1 MGNLCENYSNNCGS
15 KRTSSAT
22 GIEDLRSLKIYDF
35 KQNTRFI
42 YIFQELKDKNNI
54 YKIKFIINY
63 EPVIKKKTVFITI
76 KNKILRDTL

>member
-42 YIFQELKDKNNI
+42 YIFQELKDKNI
-54 YKIKFIINY
+54 FIKSNLLLTMNLSS
-63 EPVIKKKTVFITI
+63 KKKLF
-76 KNKILRDTL
+76 L

>member
-63 EPVIKKKTVFITI
+63 EPVIKKDQFFLK
-76 KNKILRDTL
+76 